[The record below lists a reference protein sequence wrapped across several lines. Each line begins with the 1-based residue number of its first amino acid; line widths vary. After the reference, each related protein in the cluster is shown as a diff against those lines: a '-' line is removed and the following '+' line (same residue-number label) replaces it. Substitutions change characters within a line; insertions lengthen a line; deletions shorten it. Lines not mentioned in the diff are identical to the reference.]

1 MGSERVERRL
11 QRREF
16 IAGLGCATAW
26 PVVARGQQQ
35 AMPVIGLLYSGL
47 APTPKN
53 KEAFLRGLQEQ
64 GYTEGRNVTI
74 EYRFADNQYGR
85 LPALASDLVGRRVSV
100 IVAQGLMPA
109 LAAKKATNTIPIV
122 FGVVGDPVKSGLVTS
137 FNKPNGNAT
146 GVALNIE
153 LEAKRLQILHEAVPS
168 ATVFAMLVNPAWS
181 DAETQVREVSAVA
194 AALGRKLVVEK
205 ASSEDKI
212 DDAFASF
219 ARHGAIALL
228 VPADLLFN
236 ERREQIIAL
245 AARNS
250 LPAIYP
256 NPEFVRAGGLMSY
269 GSDLRDANHEVGLYV
284 ARILKGDKPGDL
296 PVQQLTKL
304 DLVINLKTAKAL
316 GLDVPHSL
324 LARADEV
331 IE

>member
-1 MGSERVERRL
+1 
-11 QRREF
+11 
-16 IAGLGCATAW
+16 
-26 PVVARGQQQ
+26 
-35 AMPVIGLLYSGL
+35 
-47 APTPKN
+47 
-53 KEAFLRGLQEQ
+53 
-64 GYTEGRNVTI
+64 VTI
-74 EYRFADNQYGR
+74 DYRFADNQYDR
-85 LPALASDLVGRRVSV
+85 LPALAADLVGRRVSV
-100 IVAQGLMPA
+100 IVANGLMPA

-122 FGVVGDPVKSGLVTS
+122 FGVVADPVKSGLVTS

-153 LEAKRLQILHEAVPS
+153 LEAKRLQILHEAVLS

-181 DAETQVREVSAVA
+181 DAETQVREVSAAA

-219 ARHGAIALL
+219 GRHRAIALL
-228 VPADLLFN
+228 VPADLFFN
-236 ERREQIIAL
+236 DRREQIIAL

-250 LPAIYP
+250 VPAIYP
-256 NPEFVRAGGLMSY
+256 NPEFVTAGGLMSY
-269 GSDLRDANHEVGLYV
+269 GSHLRDANHEVGLYV

-296 PVQQLTKL
+296 PVQQLSKL
-304 DLVINLKTAKAL
+304 ELVINLKTANAL
-316 GLDVPHSL
+316 GLTIPPTL

>member
-1 MGSERVERRL
+1 MK
-11 QRREF
+11 RREF
-16 IAGLGCATAW
+16 IAGLGGAAAW
-26 PVVARGQQQ
+26 PVVARAQQE
-35 AMPVIGLLYSGL
+35 ALPVIGCLYTGL
-47 APTPKN
+47 APTPKP
-53 KEAFLRGLQEQ
+53 KEAFLRGLREH
-64 GYTEGRNVTI
+64 GYTDGRNVTI
-74 EYRFADNQYGR
+74 EYRFADNQYDR

-100 IVAQGLMPA
+100 IVANGLMPA

-122 FGVVGDPVKSGLVTS
+122 FGVVADPVKSGLVTS

-168 ATVFAMLVNPAWS
+168 ATVFAMLVNPAWP
-181 DAETQVREVSAVA
+181 DAETQVREVSAA
-194 AALGRKLVVEK
+194 AAAFGRKLVVEK

-212 DDAFASF
+212 DDAFGSF
-219 ARHGAIALL
+219 ARHRAIALL
-228 VPADLLFN
+228 VPADLFFN
-236 ERREQIIAL
+236 ERRGQIIAL

-256 NPEFVRAGGLMSY
+256 NPEPVMAGGLMSY
-269 GSDLRDANHEVGLYV
+269 GSNLSEANHEVGIYV

-296 PVQQLTKL
+296 PVQQLSKL
-304 DLVINLKTAKAL
+304 ELVINLKTAKAL
-316 GLDVPHSL
+316 GLEIPPQL